1 MKEYK
6 EPKVKTVTTVIDL
19 ERNDDSIDDCGGGVK
34 IEGMVERDAK
44 AIDIAKWENDYKD
57 VLTEEPGLTNLTKFS
72 IDTSDSRPIQ
82 QHPYSIPVSLRK
94 AVDEKLDW
102 LIDKGYI
109 RQSESKWGSPMFV
122 VKKPNGKVRLCID
135 YRKVNGVTTDEP
147 FYMPRVDEVLESVG
161 QSKVI
166 SKLDLAKGYYQ
177 VLMDDDSIDK
187 TAFSCHRGRFEFVRM
202 PFGLKNA
209 PAIFQTL
216 MTKVLDPCREF
227 ASPYMDDVV
236 IYSTDW
242 KIHVRHV
249 RQLLD
254 CLRRAGLTA
263 NPWKCHWGGS
273 RMEFL
278 GHTIGEGKMT
288 IPEDRARAIGEY
300 RRPITKKG
308 MRSFVGAV
316 GFYRKYVEMLAK
328 ETAVLSPATSKSA
341 PNRIQWT
348 EEMVSAFNS
357 IRHTIAHACSLTI
370 PLVSDKISIVTDAS
384 GRGIGG
390 VLQVE
395 RSDNWEAAAFFS
407 RQLRGAEYRYSATE
421 MEALALVEAVKHFAY
436 YLYGKRFV
444 AYMDHK
450 PLCYLL
456 EGAHLNNRLK
466 RMSYKL
472 QPWQMT
478 IEYLPGKD
486 NTLADALSRQE

>member
-34 IEGMVERDAK
+34 IEGMIEQDAK
-44 AIDIAKWENDYKD
+44 EIDIAKWENDYKD

-82 QHPYSIPVSLRK
+82 QHPYSVPVSLRK
-94 AVDEKLDW
+94 AVDEELDW
-102 LIDKGYI
+102 LIDKGCI
-109 RQSESKWGSPMFV
+109 RQSESKWGSPMVV

-209 PAIFQTL
+209 PATFQTL

-227 ASPYMDDVV
+227 ASPYMDDVM

-242 KIHVRHV
+242 EIHVRQV
-249 RQLLD
+249 LD

-263 NPWKCHWGGS
+263 NPRKCHWGGS
-273 RMEFL
+273 RMGFL
-278 GHTIGEGKMT
+278 GHTIGEGKTT
-288 IPEDRARAIGEY
+288 IPEDRVRAIGEY

-308 MRSFVGAV
+308 MRSFVGEV
-316 GFYRKYVEMLAK
+316 GFYWKYVEMLAK
-328 ETAVLSPATSKSA
+328 KTAVLSPATSKSA

-370 PLVSDKISIVTDAS
+370 PLASDQISIVTDAS

-390 VLQVE
+390 VVQVE

-407 RQLRGAEYRYSATE
+407 RQLRGAELRDRDGGLGAGGSS
-421 MEALALVEAVKHFAY
+421 EALRL
-436 YLYGKRFV
+436 L
-444 AYMDHK
+444 
-450 PLCYLL
+450 PL
-456 EGAHLNNRLK
+456 
-466 RMSYKL
+466 
-472 QPWQMT
+472 W
-478 IEYLPGKD
+478 
-486 NTLADALSRQE
+486 